1 MAEVVKIATRED
13 IHELKEMISTLFENV
28 NTLVVAHATCQ
39 TLTQQRIVVLE
50 DHAKVIKGNGSPG
63 ILELVRETRRVQEA
77 HGASLSALIDW
88 SVAVGPW
95 IRRRMDDGETMRK
108 ALITKLAP
116 WIAIAACIALA
127 LGMAWCSQHGVKP

>member
-77 HGASLSALIDW
+77 HGASIQLLMDWYSAVSLWVKRKMEEGDAVRMSFFQNAARWVMLAVSTGI
-88 SVAVGPW
+88 SLVA
-95 IRRRMDDGETMRK
+95 
-108 ALITKLAP
+108 LY
-116 WIAIAACIALA
+116 
-127 LGMAWCSQHGVKP
+127 CSQHGVKP